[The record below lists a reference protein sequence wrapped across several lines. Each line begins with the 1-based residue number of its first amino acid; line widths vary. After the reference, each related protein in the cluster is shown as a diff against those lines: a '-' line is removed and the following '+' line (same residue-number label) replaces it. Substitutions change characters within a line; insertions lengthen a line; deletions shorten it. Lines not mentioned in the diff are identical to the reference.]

1 MFNPK
6 EIIKNNIKSLI
17 DELNRFLIFIFILSV
32 IVSIFISNF
41 IIDLIPFLLLAIIIF
56 RLSSKNKQARYKENQ
71 TYLNIKKILIK
82 PFDVVIKNIK
92 DKDHVYKRCSK
103 CKTVAKLPLPKKSGI
118 QHAKCPKCNKR
129 LTLYTTKH
137 EIIEVIKKN

>member
-41 IIDLIPFLLLAIIIF
+41 IIDLIPFLLLSIIIF

>member
-41 IIDLIPFLLLAIIIF
+41 IIDLIPFLLLVIIIF

-103 CKTVAKLPLPKKSGI
+103 CKTIAKLPLPKKSGI

>member
-32 IVSIFISNF
+32 IVSIFVSNF

>member
-103 CKTVAKLPLPKKSGI
+103 CKTIAKLPLPKKSGI